1 MNSVQKNYIEFE
13 LANYQR
19 NLQTLQDL
27 DKHTDLNSIV
37 WQRLRLV
44 TEGITLALADLT
56 PELQRFMQLKYGQ
69 NKHYTTAGLAYQLHV
84 SERTIQRWHNE
95 VCYQVAKYIGF

>member
-1 MNSVQKNYIEFE
+1 MFGKE
-13 LANYQR
+13 
-19 NLQTLQDL
+19 
-27 DKHTDLNSIV
+27 
-37 WQRLRLV
+37 LRLV

-69 NKHYTTAGLAYQLHV
+69 NKRYTTAGLAYQLHV

-95 VCYQVAKYIGF
+95 VCYQKVAKYIWLFSLSET